1 MFLKY
6 VNLSM
11 GSKVHFNSSWKG
23 VGKRTRRKV
32 TLLKPGEKRAQASQ
46 QKTKEVSF
54 VAGSK
59 RFVGRDRV
67 CHVTANVS
75 TPLRPP
81 ITAVFSC
88 RIDHC
93 LLCLGRLVRPRSSRL
108 SPVVTARSG
117 RSLAPLWKRSRRR
130 FSATLSI
137 VDAFRSA
144 VYRLR

>member
-6 VNLSM
+6 VDFSM
-11 GSKVHFNSSWKG
+11 GGKVHLNSSWKG
-23 VGKRTRRKV
+23 IGKRTRRKE

-54 VAGSK
+54 VAGRK

-67 CHVTANVS
+67 SRDRERFDPVAA
-75 TPLRPP
+75 
-81 ITAVFSC
+81 AVFSC
-88 RIDHC
+88 CIDLC

-130 FSATLSI
+130 FSGTLSI